1 MMFGPWEIPDTE
13 YIESAQRLER
23 GQSIPNDHIRLI
35 NKFRKTGRIMGSS
48 NEWYTVSLDKCD
60 CIDFERR
67 GFPCKHM
74 IRLALELN
82 LSIDVPQFDPYAA
95 AGFDVEDV
103 ISLLTERWEA
113 GQLTLDALVKCSSA
127 LRKSSSMSKRKRGR
141 PKKQT

>member
-23 GQSIPNDHIRLI
+23 GQSIPDDHIRLI

-48 NEWYTVSLDKCD
+48 SEWYTVSLDKCD

-95 AGFDVEDV
+95 AGFNVEDV
-103 ISLLTERWEA
+103 ISLLTERLEA
-113 GQLTLDALVKCSSA
+113 
-127 LRKSSSMSKRKRGR
+127 
-141 PKKQT
+141 

>member
-1 MMFGPWEIPDTE
+1 
-13 YIESAQRLER
+13 
-23 GQSIPNDHIRLI
+23 
-35 NKFRKTGRIMGSS
+35 MGSS